1 VQREYK
7 TEQATGIESETR
19 LDKRDFGKRSD
30 SGNAAYGQPVF
41 EIKKSSITNSMT
53 GGKLKTFDIGIIESE
68 SQIVS
73 PFNARNDPR
82 SI

>member
-1 VQREYK
+1 MQTEYK
-7 TEQATGIESETR
+7 TEQATGIESVTR
-19 LDKRDFGKRSD
+19 LDKGHFGKRSD
-30 SGNAAYGQPVF
+30 SGNETYGQPVF
-41 EIKKSSITNSMT
+41 DIKKSSIADSRI
-53 GGKLKTFDIGIIESE
+53 GGKLKTFDIGINEPE

>member
-1 VQREYK
+1 MQREYK

-19 LDKRDFGKRSD
+19 LDKGLFGKRSD

-41 EIKKSSITNSMT
+41 DIKKSSIANSGI
-53 GGKLKTFDIGIIESE
+53 GGKLKTFDIGINEPE

-73 PFNARNDPR
+73 PFNARHDPR

>member
-1 VQREYK
+1 MQREYK

-19 LDKRDFGKRSD
+19 LDKRHFGKRSD

-41 EIKKSSITNSMT
+41 DIKKSSIANSRI
-53 GGKLKTFDIGIIESE
+53 GGKLKTFDIGINEPE

-73 PFNARNDPR
+73 PFNARHDPR